1 MLIITMLL
9 ICLGVF
15 TIMFLIASYL
25 IYRDNKRLKDEA
37 DFVAKIQKDQTDFI
51 SRLNNGEVLSKD
63 NMF

>member
-9 ICLGVF
+9 ICIGVF

-25 IYRDNKRLKDEA
+25 IYRDNKRLKDQET
-37 DFVAKIQKDQTDFI
+37 FISNIQKDERDFL
-51 SRLNNGEVLSKD
+51 SRLNNGEVLNRD

>member
-9 ICLGVF
+9 ICIGVF

-25 IYRDNKRLKDEA
+25 IYRDNKRLKDQET
-37 DFVAKIQKDQTDFI
+37 FISNIQKDEKDFL
-51 SRLNNGEVLSKD
+51 SRLNNGEVLNRD

>member
-1 MLIITMLL
+1 MLL

-25 IYRDNKRLKDEA
+25 IYRDNKRLKDKA

-51 SRLNNGEVLSKD
+51 TRLNNGEVLNKD
-63 NMF
+63 NIFKGGK

>member
-15 TIMFLIASYL
+15 SLMSLLAMLWIKL
-25 IYRDNKRLKDEA
+25 DNKRLTNC
-37 DFVAKIQKDQTDFI
+37 TDFI

-63 NMF
+63 NMFQGGK

>member
-9 ICLGVF
+9 ICIGVF

-25 IYRDNKRLKDEA
+25 IYRDNKRLKDKA

-51 SRLNNGEVLSKD
+51 ARLNNGEVLNKD
-63 NMF
+63 NIF

>member
-9 ICLGVF
+9 ICIGVF

-25 IYRDNKRLKDEA
+25 IYRDNKKLKDQA
-37 DFVAKIQKDQTDFI
+37 DFVARIQKDQTDFI

>member
-9 ICLGVF
+9 VCIGVF
-15 TIMFLIASYL
+15 VIMFLIASYL

-37 DFVAKIQKDQTDFI
+37 DFVARIQKDQTDFI
-51 SRLNNGEVLSKD
+51 TRLNNGEILSKN